1 MGGKKK
7 KKDLNKPLTPGE
19 IKDPEGTKSL
29 HLLTMITLVRI
40 TRTSIMANKKKKGAI
55 KVTDVGFSMRN
66 AIKNQIETDP
76 KLQLIKKK
84 YPPQAYDYFSK
95 DNDAPV

>member
-1 MGGKKK
+1 
-7 KKDLNKPLTPGE
+7 
-19 IKDPEGTKSL
+19 
-29 HLLTMITLVRI
+29 
-40 TRTSIMANKKKKGAI
+40 MANKKKKGAI

-66 AIKNQIETDP
+66 AINNQIETDP